1 MGLWFKKKIEKEDVP
16 VVAKTPD
23 VKQTSGTDLA
33 KTSPF
38 AKTAPL
44 PSVPL
49 PNEAPKTF
57 KLPPV
62 SPAQT
67 VASAP
72 AAPAVPPVSAA
83 TPLATA
89 SSSQATAEAIAEA
102 IKSRITPAS
111 LYANPAASS
120 LADEKLPE
128 AQPAP
133 LAPKAEIPKV
143 NVPELKPVL
152 KPIILKPK
160 IQVADKT
167 EVAPPKTEVVAA
179 DMPAMPRTDPKVL
192 YYQLMNGL
200 YDVIFVLDDDGH
212 VIDCNSRSEEIF
224 GYSPDDVWNMP
235 IEKIVYGMNNRMFNL
250 LKKNLTNKR
259 HILIDARCFRS
270 IGTSFLAEVGVS
282 TVQLTRSQN
291 VVFSIRNVERRK
303 NSAEEL
309 RKYRAALDIL
319 PIAAFTCDLHGSFEV
334 LNPLVL
340 RALGMVDEM
349 EAQKKHFGEMLPDMI
364 PQFQAA
370 VKGAEISESK
380 ELTRPDGT
388 TYTIE
393 LRLKPMRRGEEIT
406 GVAGTMTMT

>member
-1 MGLWFKKKIEKEDVP
+1 MGLWFKKKIEKEE
-16 VVAKTPD
+16 VVLGSKTPD
-23 VKQTSGTDLA
+23 VKQAAESDVA
-33 KTSPF
+33 KDPPPV
-38 AKTAPL
+38 KPVAP
-44 PSVPL
+44 PPQ
-49 PNEAPKTF
+49 APKTF
-57 KLPPV
+57 KLPPSGTEAPV
-62 SPAQT
+62 SSVPL
-67 VASAP
+67 ASAP
-72 AAPAVPPVSAA
+72 QPVPPAPDV
-83 TPLATA
+83 TPLHGST
-89 SSSQATAEAIAEA
+89 SSQAAAEALAES
-102 IKSRITPAS
+102 IRSRLAPENLYSRPAPS
-111 LYANPAASS
+111 ASGVD
-120 LADEKLPE
+120 LLPE
-128 AQPAP
+128 VPSVP
-133 LAPKAEIPKV
+133 LAPEAKAEIQ
-143 NVPELKPVL
+143 ELKPVL
-152 KPIILKPK
+152 KPIVLKPK

-167 EVAPPKTEVVAA
+167 EIVPLKTETVAA
-179 DMPAMPRTDPKVL
+179 DMPAVPRTDPKAL

-250 LKKNLTNKR
+250 LKRNLTNKR

-270 IGTSFLAEVGVS
+270 IGTSFLAEIGVS

-319 PIAAFTCDLHGSFEV
+319 PIAAFTCDLHGTFEV

-340 RALGMVDEM
+340 KALGMVDEM
-349 EAQKKHFGEMLPDMI
+349 EAQRKHFNEMLPDMI
-364 PQFQAA
+364 IHFQAA
-370 VKGAEISESK
+370 AKGAEICESK
-380 ELTRPDGT
+380 ELTRPDGS
-388 TYTIE
+388 TYIIE

>member
-1 MGLWFKKKIEKEDVP
+1 MGLWFKKKIEKEEVITES
-16 VVAKTPD
+16 KTPD
-23 VKQTSGTDLA
+23 VKQTFGSDLA
-33 KTSPF
+33 KD
-38 AKTAPL
+38 PL
-44 PSVPL
+44 PLKAAPPP
-49 PNEAPKTF
+49 PNAPKTF
-57 KLPPV
+57 KLPPSTTEAPV
-62 SPAQT
+62 LSALAAHLVTPPK
-67 VASAP
+67 AS
-72 AAPAVPPVSAA
+72 
-83 TPLATA
+83 T
-89 SSSQATAEAIAEA
+89 SSQAAAEAVAEAIR
-102 IKSRITPAS
+102 SRIGSESLYSRPAS
-111 LYANPAASS
+111 SPSGVEL
-120 LADEKLPE
+120 LPE
-128 AQPAP
+128 VQPVP
-133 LAPKAEIPKV
+133 IPPEPKV
-143 NVPELKPVL
+143 EVPELKPVL

-167 EVAPPKTEVVAA
+167 EVAPPKTEAVAA

-212 VIDCNSRSEEIF
+212 VIDCNSRSEEVF

-270 IGTSFLAEVGVS
+270 IGTSFIAEVGVS

-319 PIAAFTCDLHGSFEV
+319 PIAAFTCDLHGAFEV
-334 LNPLVL
+334 LNQPVL
-340 RALGMVDEM
+340 KALGMVDEM

-364 PQFQAA
+364 SQFQAA
-370 VKGAEISESK
+370 VKGVDICESK
-380 ELTRPDGT
+380 KLTRPDGS
-388 TYTIE
+388 TYTLE

>member
-1 MGLWFKKKIEKEDVP
+1 MGLWFKKKIEKVEEP
-16 VVAKTPD
+16 LESKTPD
-23 VKQTSGTDLA
+23 VKQTFTPAVVKDEPPVA
-33 KTSPF
+33 TVPPP
-38 AKTAPL
+38 AP
-44 PSVPL
+44 
-49 PNEAPKTF
+49 APAAPRTF
-57 KLPPV
+57 KLPPSHAAV
-62 SPAQT
+62 
-67 VASAP
+67 P
-72 AAPAVPPVSAA
+72 AAPAAA
-83 TPLATA
+83 PAQAVT
-89 SSSQATAEAIAEA
+89 SSQEAAEAVAEAIRSQGIAE
-102 IKSRITPAS
+102 S
-111 LYANPAASS
+111 LYSS
-120 LADEKLPE
+120 PE
-128 AQPAP
+128 PIPPVTEAPQEVQPP
-133 LAPKAEIPKV
+133 PISVEPQAE
-143 NVPELKPVL
+143 VPEVKPVL
-152 KPIILKPK
+152 KPIVLKPK

-167 EVAPPKTEVVAA
+167 AVPPPKTEAVAA
-179 DMPAMPRTDPKVL
+179 DMPAVPRTDPKAL

-291 VVFSIRNVERRK
+291 VVFSIRNVEKRK

-309 RKYRAALDIL
+309 RRYKAILDVL
-319 PIAAFTCDLHGSFEV
+319 PIPAFTCDLHGAFEI

-349 EAQKKHFGEMLPDMI
+349 EAQKKHFSEMLPDMI
-364 PQFQAA
+364 LQFQAA
-370 VKGAEISESK
+370 VRGADVCESK
-380 ELTRPDGT
+380 ELTRPDGS
-388 TYTIE
+388 TYTLE